1 MEDRTGSHKTA
12 RLQDCALNGVGSLN
26 LSAAFGIRAKM
37 IRKLA
42 TRLEAEGKGRR
53 AIWLAAL
60 RSFGMLASRTNLC

>member
-1 MEDRTGSHKTA
+1 
-12 RLQDCALNGVGSLN
+12 

-53 AIWLAAL
+53 AIWVAAL